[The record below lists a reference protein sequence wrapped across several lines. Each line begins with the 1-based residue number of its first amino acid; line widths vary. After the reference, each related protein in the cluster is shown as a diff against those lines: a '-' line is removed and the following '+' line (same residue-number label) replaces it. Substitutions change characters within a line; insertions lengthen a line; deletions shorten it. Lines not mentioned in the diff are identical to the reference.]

1 MTNKEIY
8 DILDN
13 SKRQIDALVA
23 LNINF
28 AGVNGKTVLYIL
40 QKVADSVN
48 FKGDIS
54 GKGFRERYKQNQ
66 INEYLQNP
74 KYCPVCGKII
84 SFEKRYNKTCS
95 RSCAIS
101 LGNTGQHFNEERK
114 KNISKGVINYY
125 NTHTGPTLGKTP
137 WNKGLVQRKRPD
149 NQKFVLLST
158 AVNQGII
165 ENPYKVEIKDRYVS
179 TSSQI
184 FQEKECCVCHKKYKS
199 YIAKTGNIS
208 SSKCCSDECH
218 KQLAI
223 INGYN
228 AHESAVKNGTFK
240 PWQSRKITSYAE
252 NFWKTVLDN
261 NNIKYQR
268 EFFFDKKYFLDFY
281 IEVDNIKI
289 DLEIDG
295 KQHKYKDRKI
305 HDIERDKYLENKD
318 VVVYRIEWN
327 DIKTEKGNKLMKEK
341 IDGFVDFYNKKT
353 SGCRLQTAVKS

>member
-1 MTNKEIY
+1 MTDKEIY
-8 DILDN
+8 SILEN
-13 SKRQIDALVA
+13 SKRQIDAIKK
-23 LNINF
+23 LNVVYI
-28 AGVNGKTVLYIL
+28 GVNGHFVLQQLYKIA
-40 QKVADSVN
+40 KSVG
-48 FKGDIS
+48 FDEDIS

-66 INEYLQNP
+66 INKYLQNP
-74 KYCPVCGKII
+74 RYCSNCGKII
-84 SFEKRYNKTCS
+84 PFEKRYNKTCS
-95 RSCAIS
+95 QSCRTSIA
-101 LGNTGQHFNEERK
+101 NRNREMTQERK
-114 KNISKGVINYY
+114 DNISKGVQAYY
-125 NTHTGPTLGKTP
+125 GKHD
-137 WNKGLVQRKRPD
+137 KCSE
-149 NQKFVLLST
+149 QKFILLST

-184 FQEKECCVCHKKYKS
+184 FQEKECCVCHKKYKN

-208 SSKCCSDECH
+208 HSACCSDECH
-218 KQLAI
+218 KQLKI
-223 INGYN
+223 QNGHK

-240 PWQSRKITSYAE
+240 PWQSRNIISYAE
-252 NFWKTVLDN
+252 KFWKTILDN

-295 KQHKYKDRKI
+295 KQHNYEDRKI

-327 DIKTEKGNKLMKEK
+327 DIKTEKGSKLMKEK
-341 IDGFVDFYNKKT
+341 IDDFVDFYNKKT
-353 SGCRLQTAVKS
+353 SGCGLQTAVKS

>member
-13 SKRQIDALVA
+13 SKKQTDALIA

-28 AGVNGKTVLYIL
+28 IGVNGKTVLCTL

-54 GKGFRERYKQNQ
+54 GKGFRERHKEKELQ
-66 INEYLQNP
+66 EYLQNP
-74 KYCPVCGKII
+74 KKCEYCGKII
-84 SFEKRYNKTCS
+84 SFDKRNNKCCS
-95 RSCAIS
+95 QHCATI
-101 LGNTGQHFNEERK
+101 LGNSGRIYTEETKNKISNSIQSYFKNNSCSVTKKYKNE
-114 KNISKGVINYY
+114 IYI
-125 NTHTGPTLGKTP
+125 
-137 WNKGLVQRKRPD
+137 
-149 NQKFVLLST
+149 LLSD
-158 AVNQGII
+158 AIKQGLIN
-165 ENPYKVEIKDRYVS
+165 NPYNAKYKNKYIKINAKRL
-179 TSSQI
+179 
-184 FQEKECCVCHKKYKS
+184 QEKECCVCHKKYRPFLSKNGNVS
-199 YIAKTGNIS
+199 YSKT
-208 SSKCCSDECH
+208 CSEECH
-218 KQLAI
+218 KQLKI
-223 INGYN
+223 QNGYN

-252 NFWKTVLDN
+252 QFWKTVLDN